1 MHSFSLNSGEFG
13 RIDSDRI
20 NAIAFS
26 MGVKR
31 SKIVLPWEEPP
42 LSDIF
47 GLKKPLIPPAA
58 WVPEPGA
65 SVGAAEVDRTVSKG
79 PLMGRSSWTTKT
91 TMIPWPVFEEA
102 RLSKVLELWRVVILD
117 SYKHT
122 VLGRQIHELMSGE
135 QPDEGAIKEAIKE
148 VIKDALCG
156 KSISTLKTRVASITS
171 FGRWK
176 KSVLLPEEVS
186 IFPISEDLAYRY
198 ICELRKEGAPRSRAT
213 RFLEAVGFCKGMLGA
228 DVDAVLVSARVRG
241 ACINRIAD
249 LEPRKKDALTVE
261 QVAYLELL
269 ASTRNDQVGIFAGYM
284 CFLIFGRLRWSD
296 GQYCKE
302 EPHIDEGQEFSY
314 MEARLYHHKT
324 AGRNKSSRRLLP
336 VACPVPGVSR
346 HQWAT
351 GWLYHRELH
360 GLSAGVGKPTMP
372 APVHGGG
379 WSTLPLGPSEAAMWL
394 REVLAEPKLVSP
406 SQAIGTHSA
415 KATVL
420 SWMCKAHAPGD
431 IQRLAGYHVDPGS
444 KSALEYSRD
453 SQAPVVH
460 FIEGMLLAIFSEL
473 FRPDETRAGR
483 WCGCRSLNQALDLLA
498 KRSRP
503 ETSEPEWQDVG
514 AEFGD
519 DSIPF
524 GEHGTENGDDQLSQ
538 AHPVDSDLSD
548 FSADEAPFDNQSS
561 GTEDSSGSDHEED
574 EHQLDVAGKAVSGL
588 LDKADRPDS
597 KVFRHRVS
605 GIYHLM
611 AVEDGFPEGEGELS
625 STKCGKIISHN
636 FIEIAS
642 TESFLPTK
650 CKRCFTQ

>member
-1 MHSFSLNSGEFG
+1 M
-13 RIDSDRI
+13 DSDRI

-65 SVGAAEVDRTVSKG
+65 SVGATELDRTVSKG
-79 PLMGRSSWTTKT
+79 HLMGRSSWTTKT

-102 RLSKVLELWRVVILD
+102 KLSKVLELWRVVILD
-117 SYKHT
+117 SYMHT

-135 QPDEGAIKEAIKE
+135 QPDEVAMKE

-186 IFPISEDLAYRY
+186 IFPISEELAYRY

-213 RFLEAVGFCKGMLGA
+213 RFLEALGFCKGMLGA
-228 DVDAVLVSARVRG
+228 DVDAALASSRVRG
-241 ACINRIAD
+241 ACINRVAD

-269 ASTRNDQVGIFAGYM
+269 ASTRDDQVGIFAGYM

-314 MEARLYHHKT
+314 LEARLYHHKT
-324 AGRNKSSRRLLP
+324 AGRTKSSRRLLP

-346 HQWAT
+346 QQWAT

-406 SQAIGTHSA
+406 
-415 KATVL
+415 
-420 SWMCKAHAPGD
+420 
-431 IQRLAGYHVDPGS
+431 
-444 KSALEYSRD
+444 
-453 SQAPVVH
+453 
-460 FIEGMLLAIFSEL
+460 
-473 FRPDETRAGR
+473 R

-503 ETSEPEWQDVG
+503 GASEPEWQDG
-514 AEFGD
+514 EPEFGD
-519 DSIPF
+519 ESLLF
-524 GEHGTENGDDQLSQ
+524 GDQGGEAGDDQGSQ
-538 AHPVDSDLSD
+538 VHHVDSDISD
-548 FSADEAPFDNQSS
+548 FSAGEAPFDNQSS
-561 GTEDSSGSDHEED
+561 GTEDNSGSDHEED
-574 EHQLDVAGKAVSGL
+574 DHQLDVAGKAVSGL
-588 LDKADRPDS
+588 LDKAEVPDS

-636 FIEIAS
+636 FVEIAS
-642 TESFLPTK
+642 TESFLPSK

>member
-1 MHSFSLNSGEFG
+1 M
-13 RIDSDRI
+13 DSDRL

-31 SKIVLPWEEPP
+31 SKVLLPWEESP
-42 LSDIF
+42 LREIF
-47 GLKKPLIPPAA
+47 GAKRPLIPPAA
-58 WVPEPGA
+58 WVPET
-65 SVGAAEVDRTVSKG
+65 GAALGNIEPDRTVSKG
-79 PLMGRSSWTTKT
+79 HLLGKSSWTTKT
-91 TMIPWPVFEEA
+91 TLIPWPVFEEA

-117 SYKHT
+117 SYMHT
-122 VLGRQIHELMSGE
+122 TLGRQIHELMSAE
-135 QPDEGAIKEAIKE
+135 SSDENALKE

-176 KSVLLPEEVS
+176 KSVSLPDEVS
-186 IFPISEDLAYRY
+186 IFPISEELAYRY

-213 RFLEAVGFCKGMLGA
+213 RFLEAVGFCKGMIGA
-228 DVDAVLVSARVRG
+228 DVDAVLASARVRG

-249 LEPRKKDALTVE
+249 LEPRKKDALTVD
-261 QVAYLELL
+261 QVAHLELL
-269 ASTRNDQVGIFAGYM
+269 ASTRQDQVGIFAGYM

-302 EPHIDEGQEFSY
+302 EPWMDEGPEFSY
-314 MEARLYHHKT
+314 LEARLYHHKT
-324 AGRNKSSRRLLP
+324 AGRTKSSRRLLP

-346 HQWAT
+346 HPWAT

-379 WSTLPLGPSEAAMWL
+379 WSSLPLGPSEAAMWL
-394 REVLAEPKLVSP
+394 REVLGEQRLVNP
-406 SQAIGTHSA
+406 AQAIGTHSA

-460 FIEGMLLAIFSEL
+460 FIEGMLLAIFSEM
-473 FRPDETRAGR
+473 FVPDSTRAGR
-483 WCGCRSLNQALDLLA
+483 WHGCRSLEQALDILA
-498 KRSRP
+498 KPGREESADMG
-503 ETSEPEWQDVG
+503 WQRLDEEDDAESNLFGNLGEVVLADQSPAKLGPGDADV
-514 AEFGD
+514 
-519 DSIPF
+519 
-524 GEHGTENGDDQLSQ
+524 
-538 AHPVDSDLSD
+538 SD
-548 FSADEAPFDNQSS
+548 FSGDDGVQFDVQSS
-561 GTEDSSGSDHEED
+561 ATEDNVDSDHEED
-574 EHQLDVAGKAVSGL
+574 EHHLDVAGKAIAGL
-588 LDKADRPDS
+588 LERAGGPDT
-597 KVFRHRVS
+597 KVFRHRIS

-611 AVEDGFPEGEGELS
+611 EGDGGFPDGEGEMS
-625 STKCGKIISHN
+625 STKCGKLITHN
-636 FIEIAS
+636 FVEIGPA
-642 TESFLPTK
+642 ESFLPTK

>member
-1 MHSFSLNSGEFG
+1 M
-13 RIDSDRI
+13 DSDRF

-31 SKIVLPWEEPP
+31 SKILLPWEELP
-42 LSDIF
+42 LREIF
-47 GLKKPLIPPAA
+47 GAKRPLIPPAA
-58 WVPEPGA
+58 WVPEPGVA
-65 SVGAAEVDRTVSKG
+65 VGAIEPDRTVSKG
-79 PLMGRSSWTTKT
+79 HLLGKSSWTTKT
-91 TMIPWPVFEEA
+91 TLIPWPVFEEA

-117 SYKHT
+117 SYMHT
-122 VLGRQIHELMSGE
+122 ALGRQIHELMSADSS
-135 QPDEGAIKEAIKE
+135 DENALKE

-176 KSVLLPEEVS
+176 KSVSLPEEVS
-186 IFPISEDLAYRY
+186 IFPISEELAYRY
-198 ICELRKEGAPRSRAT
+198 ICELRKEGATRSRAT

-228 DVDAVLVSARVRG
+228 DVDAVLTSARVRG

-249 LEPRKKDALTVE
+249 LEPRKRDALTVD
-261 QVAYLELL
+261 QVAHLELL
-269 ASTRNDQVGIFAGYM
+269 ASTRDDQVGIFAGYM

-302 EPHIDEGQEFSY
+302 EPWMDEGPEFSY
-314 MEARLYHHKT
+314 LEARLYHHKT
-324 AGRNKSSRRLLP
+324 AGRTKSARRLLP
-336 VACPVPGVSR
+336 VACPGPGVSR

-379 WSTLPLGPSEAAMWL
+379 WSSLPLGPSEAAMWL
-394 REVLAEPKLVSP
+394 REVLGEQQLVHP
-406 SQAIGTHSA
+406 DQAIGTHSA

-460 FIEGMLLAIFSEL
+460 FIEGMLLAIFSEM
-473 FRPDETRAGR
+473 FVPDSTRAGR
-483 WCGCRSLNQALDLLA
+483 WHGCRSLEQALDSLA
-498 KRSRP
+498 KAGQAEAADMS
-503 ETSEPEWQDVG
+503 WQRVDIEG
-514 AEFGD
+514 DGESDLFGD
-519 DSIPF
+519 T
-524 GEHGTENGDDQLSQ
+524 GNGGLTDQVPPVVQHDDN
-538 AHPVDSDLSD
+538 DLSD
-548 FSADEAPFDNQSS
+548 FSGDDGVQFDVQSS
-561 GTEDSSGSDHEED
+561 ATEDNVDSDHEED
-574 EHQLDVAGKAVSGL
+574 EHHLDVAGKAISGL
-588 LDKADRPDS
+588 LEKAGGPDS
-597 KVFRHRVS
+597 KVFRHKIS

-611 AVEDGFPEGEGELS
+611 EGDGGFPDGEGELS
-625 STKCGKIISHN
+625 STKCGKLISHN
-636 FIEIAS
+636 FVEIGPA
-642 TESFLPTK
+642 ESFLPTK